1 MLTAQRGAPLAAMF
15 PHSTETA
22 DVHRYNALQ
31 PGAMDAAVNYYRA
44 NATGGEDYGK
54 VRCRTLVI
62 WGLDDVA
69 LDATTCLVGLAE
81 HVMEKPEML
90 EIRAL
95 EATGHFVVD
104 ERPETVVEMVGE
116 WLGKK

>member
-1 MLTAQRGAPLAAMF
+1 
-15 PHSTETA
+15 
-22 DVHRYNALQ
+22 
-31 PGAMDAAVNYYRA
+31 
-44 NATGGEDYGK
+44 
-54 VRCRTLVI
+54 
-62 WGLDDVA
+62 
-69 LDATTCLVGLAE
+69 
-81 HVMEKPEML
+81 MEKPEML